1 MLNIFLLTFHM
12 TSSISIDL
20 FQCLKLAKW
29 ISLDSFF
36 LMQGLSFYKA
46 QEKLLSTG
54 CKNFQ
59 NQFHFTSNI
68 LSFPDNVPQAN

>member
-1 MLNIFLLTFHM
+1 MLNFLLLTFHV

-20 FQCLKLAKW
+20 FQCLKVAKW
-29 ISLDSFF
+29 KSLGSFF

-59 NQFHFTSNI
+59 HQFHFTSNI
-68 LSFPDNVPQAN
+68 LSCPDNVPQAN